1 MESKATPFSKT
12 ATAEK
17 STLASIAASLISLS
31 TALAEAGDDILVA
44 IATNPFIINLISMN
58 VSYRA
63 EGDAEDPFSKLRTDA
78 LACFM
83 ILCEDNDKLAESIS
97 KASESPF
104 VTTIMAL
111 KDEVSSDG
119 ILSCAVLHNI
129 FASLAS
135 SRKANEESDGDD
147 AILVPT
153 LTKAI
158 AAYDPSSATSNGS
171 GWSDPIEYQ
180 QLALETLAAIGTTIT
195 AVMSGGPA
203 PNKPRRDGPAKPA
216 VDEEDDE
223 DMGEAD
229 ELADDGEEEEDEDA
243 DEDAGEMDQA
253 EMEADMDFVT
263 GADVDESVDDQPLL
277 QALLDVALPEL
288 IRIASSQPTNSESMA
303 IQGHALSALNN
314 IAWSLSLFDY
324 SKEHNAGIQKAWS
337 PVAHRIWKTVVSP
350 ILASDTADLDL
361 ATQVTSLAWAVA
373 RVLHSK
379 TPLKPN
385 EQQKFITLYQ
395 ATKGAP
401 ASDGDPFQSLGVKCI
416 GVLGELA
423 LSPCPEDLN
432 REIGTFLMTVIASL
446 PQTPAAD
453 SVEAYSHVFV
463 IYGDEE
469 FAYDKPV
476 FWANKFAN
484 HLEVSVAKAR
494 TMAKSVDKKSQPELR
509 LRADEVVMNLTRFLA
524 YKKKHMPAQ

>member
-1 MESKATPFSKT
+1 MESKEAPFAKI
-12 ATAEK
+12 AAAEK
-17 STLASIAASLISLS
+17 STLASITSSLISLS

-44 IATNPFIINLISMN
+44 IAANPIITNLLSMI
-58 VSYRA
+58 VSYRV
-63 EGDAEDPFSKLRTDA
+63 EGDAEDSFSNLRTDA

-97 KASESPF
+97 KAGESPF

-158 AAYDPSSATSNGS
+158 AAFDPSSATSNGS

-180 QLALETLAAIGTTIT
+180 QLALETLAAIGTSLTT
-195 AVMSGGPA
+195 VMSGGPA
-203 PNKPRRDGPAKPA
+203 PSKSRGNGPAA
-216 VDEEDDE
+216 HGGDDEDDE

-229 ELADDGEEEEDEDA
+229 EMAEDGEEDED
-243 DEDAGEMDQA
+243 DDDDEMDQA
-253 EMEADMDFVT
+253 EMEADMDLVT
-263 GADVDESVDDQPLL
+263 GADVDESIDDQPLL
-277 QALLDVALPEL
+277 QALLEVALPEL

-324 SKEHNAGIQKAWS
+324 AEEHNAGIQKAWS
-337 PVAHRIWKTVVSP
+337 PVAHRIWETVISP

-453 SVEAYSHVFV
+453 SVEAYNQIFD
-463 IYGDEE
+463 IYGNEE
-469 FAYDKPV
+469 FPYDKPV

-484 HLEVSVAKAR
+484 HLEISVAKAR
-494 TMAKSVDKKSQPELR
+494 AMAKSVDKKSQPELR

-524 YKKKHMPAQ
+524 YKKKHMPEQ